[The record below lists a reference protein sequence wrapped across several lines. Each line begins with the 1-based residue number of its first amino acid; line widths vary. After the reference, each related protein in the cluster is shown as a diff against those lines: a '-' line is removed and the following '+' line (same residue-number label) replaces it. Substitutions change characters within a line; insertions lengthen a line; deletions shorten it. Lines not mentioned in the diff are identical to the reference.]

1 MKQEP
6 HPLLDTKEFVA
17 GWRNIVEEHVVSD
30 LAEALRKLAA
40 GEPGGADTLARHVTH
55 ALQVAA
61 GPAGSV
67 QAAVHY
73 LCEAAN
79 HAEQAGPS

>member
-1 MKQEP
+1 MNQDSHLP
-6 HPLLDTKEFVA
+6 LDTKEFVA
-17 GWRNIVEEHVVSD
+17 GWKTIVEEHVVSD
-30 LAEALRKLAA
+30 LAAALRKLGSGEAA
-40 GEPGGADTLARHVTH
+40 ATDALARHVTH

-73 LCEAAN
+73 LCEAA
-79 HAEQAGPS
+79 AGQPASS